1 MADETTYDSEINQRA
16 HRPGQE
22 GAVNRGPQHAVP
34 SEGDERHHVS
44 PPTRSAFG
52 ADSASDPAPK
62 AAPSAAAAPASDT
75 LGMGGIRGAS
85 HEHAIM
91 DTVGKDETG

>member
-1 MADETTYDSEINQRA
+1 MADKVTYDSEMNQAA

-34 SEGDERHHVS
+34 SEGDDRHHVS

-62 AAPSAAAAPASDT
+62 SAPRPAPATNTAEPS
-75 LGMGGIRGAS
+75 MGNKAGYDPIQSAVDK
-85 HEHAIM
+85 AQ
-91 DTVGKDETG
+91 TG

>member
-1 MADETTYDSEINQRA
+1 MADKTTYDSEINQAA

-52 ADSASDPAPK
+52 ADSVSDPPPK
-62 AAPSAAAAPASDT
+62 TAPAPAAEPAESGDF
-75 LGMGGIRGAS
+75 GIGGRQR
-85 HEHAIM
+85 EHAITEAV
-91 DTVGKDETG
+91 DKAVTG

>member
-1 MADETTYDSEINQRA
+1 MADKTTYESEMRQPS

-34 SEGDERHHVS
+34 SEGDARHHVA

-52 ADSASDPAPK
+52 ADSVSDPPPKSAPP
-62 AAPSAAAAPASDT
+62 ATAAPAESGDF
-75 LGMGGIRGAS
+75 GIGGRQR
-85 HEHAIM
+85 EHAIM
-91 DTVGKDETG
+91 EATDKAVTG